1 MRTIMAP
8 APGMLDA
15 YESVISFVGTRMSAS
30 ASSARPTSLFRE
42 REGVWPN
49 TLVLA
54 WTGAGWLASFGL
66 MAATGW
72 ALPAMGVLLC
82 AHTMILAAY
91 LIHEAAHY
99 TLFSS
104 PRINRWAGEAMS
116 FIAGASYASFDRIR
130 HLHIRHHRDRA
141 DVTCFDFKGLMQ
153 RRPSVRRLLQALE
166 WAYIP
171 ATEILMHLQVVWRPF
186 FVPSQRRHLPRSA
199 AMLVL
204 RLSLL
209 GLLAAWSV
217 KALAL
222 YALAYVLL
230 LHVLNFFDA
239 FHHTFDQ
246 FFVAEDEPVP
256 MDGRDRAYEQAHTY
270 SNLVSMRFPVLNLLT
285 LNFGYHNAHHERAAV
300 PWWRLPALHRELYDE
315 RALNVMPLAELLRTW
330 HRNRV
335 KRVVADHYGTP
346 ETGAPQAGARRADAF
361 VGAHGVSFLTVV

>member
-1 MRTIMAP
+1 MSATASPARAP
-8 APGMLDA
+8 A
-15 YESVISFVGTRMSAS
+15 
-30 ASSARPTSLFRE
+30 LFRE

-54 WTGAGWLASFGL
+54 WTSLGWLASFAL
-66 MAATGW
+66 MAAPGIVRP
-72 ALPAMGVLLC
+72 ALGVLLC
-82 AHTMILAAY
+82 AHTMVLAAY

-99 TLFSS
+99 TLFAR
-104 PRINRWAGEAMS
+104 PAVNRWVGEAMS
-116 FIAGASYASFDRIR
+116 FIAGASYASFERIR

-153 RRPSVRRLLQALE
+153 RRPAVRRLLQALE
-166 WAYIP
+166 WAYLP

-186 FVPSQRRHLPRSA
+186 FVRSQRRHLPRA
-199 AMLVL
+199 ALMLVL

-209 GLLAAWSV
+209 GVLAAWSPQAV
-217 KALAL
+217 AL
-222 YALAYVLL
+222 YAVAYVLL

-239 FHHTFDQ
+239 FHHTFEQ

-270 SNLVSMRFPVLNLLT
+270 SNLVSLRHPVLNLLT

-300 PWWRLPALHRELYDE
+300 PWYRLPALHRELYGE
-315 RALNVMPLAELLRTW
+315 RALNVMPLADLLRTW

-335 KRVVADHYGTP
+335 RRVVADHYG
-346 ETGAPQAGARRADAF
+346 APQAGGRRADAF

>member
-166 WAYIP
+166 WACIP

-186 FVPSQRRHLPRSA
+186 FVPAQRRHL
-199 AMLVL
+199 
-204 RLSLL
+204 
-209 GLLAAWSV
+209 
-217 KALAL
+217 
-222 YALAYVLL
+222 
-230 LHVLNFFDA
+230 
-239 FHHTFDQ
+239 Q
-246 FFVAEDEPVP
+246 PVP